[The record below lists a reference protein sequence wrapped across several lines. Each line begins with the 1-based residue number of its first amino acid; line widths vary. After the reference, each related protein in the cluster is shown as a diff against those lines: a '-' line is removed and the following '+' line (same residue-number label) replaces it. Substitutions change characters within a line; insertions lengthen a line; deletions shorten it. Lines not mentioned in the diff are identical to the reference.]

1 MLLTALVT
9 TVKLGALIQG
19 KFVIPLIVTSTLK
32 VKSDYH
38 FSLRTHFR
46 KVSDSATAWTI
57 VCQAPLTM
65 EFARQEYLR

>member
-1 MLLTALVT
+1 MLLKALVT

-19 KFVIPLIVTSTLK
+19 KFVIPLIVTN
-32 VKSDYH
+32 H
-38 FSLRTHFR
+38 FSLQTHFR
-46 KVSDSATAWTI
+46 KVSDSATAWTV